1 MPRRRVSN
9 NPATNTPQAKT
20 SKRHYSSSAAHSPP
34 ITTSGSRR
42 SKRIKSYTEGT
53 RSTAGKNVT
62 SERSK
67 YFEGPNSD
75 EDSEEAQA
83 GTGSIREEEEASGYE
98 EGDVS
103 DSLASIAPSSA
114 PFPYSEEAYNSDDA
128 PKRRRKKLANGRKSG
143 RASADTQS
151 TAGGV
156 VERDKELWREGV
168 KAGLGPGKAI
178 FIERPRPR
186 GDGGIKYVPGRIHPN
201 TMAFLGD
208 LKANN
213 EREWLK
219 SQ

>member
-1 MPRRRVSN
+1 MKIARRLRQGRAQSGRRKK
-9 NPATNTPQAKT
+9 PQAMKKAT
-20 SKRHYSSSAAHSPP
+20 FPTPSPALLHP
-34 ITTSGSRR
+34 RPR
-42 SKRIKSYTEGT
+42 
-53 RSTAGKNVT
+53 
-62 SERSK
+62 
-67 YFEGPNSD
+67 
-75 EDSEEAQA
+75 
-83 GTGSIREEEEASGYE
+83 
-98 EGDVS
+98 
-103 DSLASIAPSSA
+103 
-114 PFPYSEEAYNSDDA
+114 FPYSEEAYNSDDA